1 MQTALLL
8 RPPPPPPPQA
18 PVLPWTRLLAGE
30 SADEVYQ
37 DELQRVKE
45 EEIEDEPPDEE
56 LENDDEARMLYMLDV
71 GAIMNAA
78 QYAQATELQAE
89 EPEDGSSMPVDLEQD
104 PVDVQAGAGME
115 GPF

>member
-1 MQTALLL
+1 MQTAPPLGPI
-8 RPPPPPPPQA
+8 PPPPA
-18 PVLPWTRLLAGE
+18 PGLPWTRLLAGE
-30 SADEVYQ
+30 SAEDVYQEVKEQIDDDEPDEV
-37 DELQRVKE
+37 
-45 EEIEDEPPDEE
+45 
-56 LENDDEARMLYMLDV
+56 LENADEARMLYMLDV

-89 EPEDGSSMPVDLEQD
+89 EPEDGSSMTVDIEAG

>member
-8 RPPPPPPPQA
+8 RPPPPPPA
-18 PVLPWTRLLAGE
+18 PGLPWTRLLAGE

-56 LENDDEARMLYMLDV
+56 LENADEARMLYMLDV

-89 EPEDGSSMPVDLEQD
+89 EPEETVDIEAGQ
-104 PVDVQAGAGME
+104 PVDVQAGTGME